1 MIMSVESAKAFLAK
15 FNSDSDFRAKL
26 EGAGDAAAT
35 QAIVKE
41 AGFEFSKAELKECAA
56 ASSELSDADLENVAG
71 GNAAEWSGAAVG
83 TVAAVVAGAGL

>member
-1 MIMSVESAKAFLAK
+1 MSVESAKAFLAK

-56 ASSELSDADLENVAG
+56 ASSELSDADLEKVAG
-71 GNAAEWSGAAVG
+71 GNTAEWGSVVVGAVS
-83 TVAAVVAGAGL
+83 AVVAGSA